1 MDETNLKFWD
11 YSFETVADYDLPASI
26 DFILEKTKQR
36 KLSYIA
42 YSVAATEMFAGMST
56 DPDYYKERINLF
68 IAISPIV
75 KTQHIISPTLRMISA
90 LGDFMFTLITNH
102 GPEVSP
108 KPNIDNKLVKIIMKI
123 SNLDDV
129 AYDQI
134 SD

>member
-1 MDETNLKFWD
+1 
-11 YSFETVADYDLPASI
+11 
-26 DFILEKTKQR
+26 
-36 KLSYIA
+36 
-42 YSVAATEMFAGMST
+42 
-56 DPDYYKERINLF
+56 
-68 IAISPIV
+68 
-75 KTQHIISPTLRMISA
+75 MISA

>member
-1 MDETNLKFWD
+1 MDETNIKFWD
-11 YSFETVADYDLPASI
+11 YSFETVAEYDLPATI

-36 KLSYIA
+36 KLTYIA
-42 YSVAATEMFAGMST
+42 YSVGATEMFAAMST
-56 DPDYYKERINLF
+56 EPDYYKETINLF
-68 IAISPIV
+68 IAIGPIV
-75 KTQHIISPTLRMISA
+75 KTQNIISPTLRMVSA
-90 LGDFMFTLITNH
+90 LGGFMFTLITNH

-108 KPNIDNKLVKIIMKI
+108 KPNIDNKLVKILMKI

>member
-1 MDETNLKFWD
+1 MDETNIKFWD
-11 YSFETVADYDLPASI
+11 YSFETVAEYDLPATI

-36 KLSYIA
+36 KLTYIA
-42 YSVAATEMFAGMST
+42 YSVGATEMFAAMST
-56 DPDYYKERINLF
+56 EPDYYKDRINLF
-68 IAISPIV
+68 IAIGPIV
-75 KTQHIISPTLRMISA
+75 KTQNIISPTLRMVSA
-90 LGDFMFTLITNH
+90 LGDFMFTLVTNH

-108 KPNIDNKLVKIIMKI
+108 KPNIDNKLVKILMKI

>member
-1 MDETNLKFWD
+1 M
-11 YSFETVADYDLPASI
+11 
-26 DFILEKTKQR
+26 
-36 KLSYIA
+36 
-42 YSVAATEMFAGMST
+42 
-56 DPDYYKERINLF
+56 F
-68 IAISPIV
+68 IAIGPIV
-75 KTQHIISPTLRMISA
+75 KTLNIISPTLRMVSA

-108 KPNIDNKLVKIIMKI
+108 KPNIDNKLVKILMKI